1 MQLGLLFVLA
11 CCCCLAVVWG
21 TQQFRTEERSP
32 RVNLLLFS
40 AGMIVCLCLSVL
52 VDCIINAGSPTFY
65 YHTHRPGMATLKIFG
80 MACLSGSFFYSLFIM
95 LAERKKQRVTIL
107 LWLVRSFLIGMCG
120 ALILEIAY
128 FNFRHFELI
137 GAKAQEK
144 TYLGEN
150 IYCAGMY
157 FNRAAWKFIP
167 YQEDNPE
174 FFIYANYSKVR
185 NLNVEFGKENPLEKV
200 EVKFDDRAHRRL
212 ESIGQHRF
220 IPGIPRS
227 FTIPLHTVGN
237 TYILSMEIA
246 DNAEHWKDGV
256 ELSRVTLNSVLPLE
270 LEPVRFLMSF
280 LFIFLLSAFFP
291 GSPLW
296 SLKLD
301 FHSFPQMTAVLAL
314 IGMVILSFIWTVFSS
329 YSDSDQSISE
339 QKAALNENYTQYNKL
354 VDAMIARRYALLDT
368 PHHYLEK
375 DGDPYDMKLREERS
389 YDYPWDTA
397 YYGGK
402 YYVYFGAFPAL
413 TVLLPYKLLTGTYLE
428 LDYPILGF
436 SILILIGLYGVYSRI
451 VKRCF
456 PKISFA
462 LYWMGFLIL
471 GTSLNLTWCLRRT
484 LVYELAI
491 TSGVCLAVWGI
502 FFMLLAADG
511 VRLKPFYY
519 FLSGA
524 CSALAVGCRP
534 TMIFVSIPV
543 FLLGFFALKADQV
556 KVRLQNLFLFLFPY
570 MLAGAALMKY
580 NYERFDD
587 PFEFGITW
595 QLTTENRATGLP
607 LLGPWG
613 RTLSILASLFTFP
626 NVDMEFPF
634 IHPKQPELI
643 YNGVILNSDT
653 VTGLFAYPVM
663 TFLMLFP
670 VMRKDM
676 RKHAEFLFPFCVSCL
691 LAAAGICVTAS
702 GFAITNRYLTDY
714 LFLAVLPALF
724 VFFCIWQHFKTA
736 GWQKAGA
743 GITLFCAVIGTG
755 LFVSLALTGEEDWF
769 RRIAPLYF
777 EKLRY
782 AFSPW
787 L

>member
-1 MQLGLLFVLA
+1 MQLALLFVLSF
-11 CCCCLAVVWG
+11 CCCLAVVVG
-21 TQQFRTEERSP
+21 TQQFRTEKRTF
-32 RVNLLLFS
+32 RVNLLLFA
-40 AGMIVCLCLSVL
+40 AGLIVCFAFSVL
-52 VDCIINAGSPTFY
+52 VDCIIKAGPPTFF
-65 YHTHRPGMATLKIFG
+65 YHTHKPGMTTLKIFG
-80 MACLSGSFFYSLFIM
+80 TSCLSGSSFYALFLM
-95 LAERKKQRVTIL
+95 LAERKNQHSTIL
-107 LWLVRSFLIGMCG
+107 RWLFRSFLIGMCG
-120 ALILEIAY
+120 AFILEIGY

-137 GAKAQEK
+137 GAKAPEK
-144 TYLGEN
+144 TFLGEN
-150 IYCAGMY
+150 IYCSGIY

-167 YQEDNPE
+167 YQDDNPE
-174 FFIYANYSKVR
+174 FFVYANYSKVR
-185 NLNVEFGKENPLEKV
+185 NLSVEFGKENPLERV

-212 ESIGQHRF
+212 ESIGEHSF
-220 IPGIPRS
+220 IPEIPRS
-227 FTIPLHTVGN
+227 YTIPLHTVGN
-237 TYILSMEIA
+237 TYLLSMLIA
-246 DNAEHWKDGV
+246 DSDEHWKDGV
-256 ELSRVTLNSVLPLE
+256 ELSRVTLNSVVPLE
-270 LEPVRFLMSF
+270 LDPLRFFLSF
-280 LFIFLLSAFFP
+280 LVTFLLSAFFP

-301 FHSFPQMTAVLAL
+301 FHSFPQMAAVFAL
-314 IGMVILSFIWTVFSS
+314 IGMVILFFFWTVFSS
-329 YSDSDQSISE
+329 YSDSDQVISE
-339 QKAALNENYTQYNKL
+339 QKAALTENFTQYNKL
-354 VDAMIARRYALLDT
+354 VDALLARRYALLET

-375 DGDPYDMKLREERS
+375 DGDPYDMKLREERK

-397 YYGGK
+397 YYQGK
-402 YYVYFGAFPAL
+402 YYVYFGAVPAV

-436 SILILIGLYGVYSRI
+436 SILFLIGIYGVYSRI
-451 VKRCF
+451 VKSCF

-462 LYWMGFLIL
+462 LYWTGLLIL
-471 GTSLNLTWCLRRT
+471 YTSLNLTWCLRRT
-484 LVYELAI
+484 LIYELAI
-491 TSGVCLAVWGI
+491 TSGICFAVWGI
-502 FFMLLAADG
+502 YFMLAAVDS
-511 VRLKPFYY
+511 VKMKPFC
-519 FLSGA
+519 FLLSGA

-543 FLLGFFALKADQV
+543 FLLGFFALKADNG
-556 KVRLQNLFLFLFPY
+556 KVRLRNLFLFLFPY
-570 MLAGAALMKY
+570 ILAGVALMKY

-634 IHPKQPELI
+634 IHPQRPALT
-643 YNGVILNSDT
+643 YNGVILNSDV
-653 VTGLFAYPVM
+653 VTGLFAYPIM
-663 TFLMLFP
+663 TVLLFLP
-670 VMRKDM
+670 AVRKDM
-676 RKHAEFLFPFCVSCL
+676 LKSAGFLFPFCFSCL

-714 LFLAVLPALF
+714 LFLAILPALF
-724 VFFCIWQHFKTA
+724 VFFCIWQHLETA

-743 GITLFCAVIGTG
+743 GITLFCAVIGVG
-755 LFVSLALTGEEDWF
+755 LSLSLALTGEEDWF
-769 RRIAPLYF
+769 RRIAPLCF